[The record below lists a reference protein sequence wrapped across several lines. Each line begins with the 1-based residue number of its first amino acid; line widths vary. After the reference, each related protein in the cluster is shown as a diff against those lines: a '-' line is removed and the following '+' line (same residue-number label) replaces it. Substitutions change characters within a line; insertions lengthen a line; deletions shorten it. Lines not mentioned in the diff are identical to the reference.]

1 MTYTLLLSLHLLAAS
16 LWVGGMA
23 CMHLAVR
30 PAAVARL
37 EPPLRLPFM
46 TEALGR
52 FFAWVTGA
60 IGVLLATGLAM
71 IAMNGGFAATHWRVH
86 AMFAI
91 ALLMMAIFAHLRVVP
106 YRRLRAAVADSHW
119 PQAAQHLASV
129 RRLVSVNLVLG
140 VVVYVVAVL
149 GRTL

>member
-1 MTYTLLLSLHLLAAS
+1 MTYTLLLCLHLLAAT

-37 EPPLRLPFM
+37 EPPQRLPFM
-46 TEALGR
+46 AEALGR
-52 FFAWVTGA
+52 FFAWVSGSIA
-60 IGVLLATGLAM
+60 VLLATGLAM
-71 IAMNGGFAATHWRVH
+71 ILLGGGFATTHWRVH

-106 YRRLRAAVADSHW
+106 YRRLRSAVANSNW

-129 RRLVSVNLVLG
+129 RLLVSVNLVLG
-140 VVVYVVAVL
+140 VLVYAVALL
-149 GRTL
+149 GRSL